1 MLGLIALIGLLA
13 MLQSGQLSLGS
24 VLPAP
29 AVGARHSKAGARGK
43 APQLLPRMT
52 QAVGTAGEPAA
63 EQAGPATYQRQ
74 PRRELYQAL
83 AQMDADAAA
92 EMLIE
97 LDADRVTELL
107 LQLRER
113 DLARILEAAPP
124 VESAQ
129 WVADLLDAAPALDL
143 PPAANQPAAAAD
155 PTAIPGTNDSSQNT
169 SDSTSSKPE
178 SPQDGA
184 ANNEAP
190 LDDST
195 AAGSEPPQLPPD
207 TNTA

>member
-1 MLGLIALIGLLA
+1 VLGLVALIGLLA

-29 AVGARHSKAGARGK
+29 AAGTRHTKAGARSK
-43 APQLLPRMT
+43 TPQFLPRT
-52 QAVGTAGEPAA
+52 TKAVSTTGGPAA
-63 EQAGPATYQRQ
+63 EQSGPATYPRQ

-92 EMLIE
+92 NMLME

-113 DLARILEAAPP
+113 ELARILEAAPP
-124 VESAQ
+124 FESAQ
-129 WVADLLDAAPALDL
+129 WVADLLDAAPPLDL
-143 PPAANQPAAAAD
+143 PPAASQLPTAAD
-155 PTAIPGTNDSSQNT
+155 STAIPGTNDSSQNT
-169 SDSTSSKPE
+169 SDSTSSPAE

-184 ANNEAP
+184 ATSEAP
-190 LDDST
+190 VDDSN
-195 AAGSEPPQLPPD
+195 AAGSEPLQLPPD